1 MAAVEFVEVETPNRF
16 DVAAIQN
23 FLVELQR
30 KETHK
35 IILHSGIVRII
46 GNIHKVYE
54 QEDESSLYFT
64 VFIQRK
70 KGSNRKITFYGGDT
84 APIYTVPNTT
94 SDDSIFAKLNPPLPY
109 SLDAYLAALNNGGA
123 GGPSVSNGNAVNYG
137 GGSATSYNYGFT
149 SSSVAAAAAI
159 ATNTKGGPSSGGR
172 RKRTTRRARNRR
184 HKASRRHH
192 HHH

>member
-1 MAAVEFVEVETPNRF
+1 MATVDFVEVATPDRS
-16 DVAAIQN
+16 DVVGLQK
-23 FLVELQR
+23 FLVELQG
-30 KETHK
+30 KKTHK
-35 IILHSGIVRII
+35 IIFHSGIVRII
-46 GNIHKVYE
+46 GDIKKVYE

-70 KGSNRKITFYGGDT
+70 KGSNRKVTIYGGDT

-94 SDDSIFAKLNPPLPY
+94 SDDSIFAKLNPSMPY
-109 SLDAYLAALNNGGA
+109 SLDAYLAAVNNGGA
-123 GGPSVSNGNAVNYG
+123 GVPSVSNAVNYG
-137 GGSATSYNYGFT
+137 GRATPYNYGFT
-149 SSSVAAAAAI
+149 SPSVAATAAI

-192 HHH
+192 N